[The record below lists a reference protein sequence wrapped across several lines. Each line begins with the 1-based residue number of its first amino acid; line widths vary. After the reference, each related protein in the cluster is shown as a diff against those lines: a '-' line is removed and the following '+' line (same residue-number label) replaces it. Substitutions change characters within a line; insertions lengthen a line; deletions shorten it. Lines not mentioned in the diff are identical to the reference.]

1 MVGLRGTYR
10 IIDKTEK
17 AIRRML
23 HQLDLL
29 KIENSCIYLD
39 APVSNSGRLS
49 SLIVEC
55 ADEYNVSVSTQV
67 INDVD
72 RVLEKSDG
80 VISGDAIILNNCIS
94 WLNIMPAIID
104 DIKSAWVVQL
114 Q

>member
-55 ADEYNVSVSTQV
+55 ADEYK
-67 INDVD
+67 
-72 RVLEKSDG
+72 R
-80 VISGDAIILNNCIS
+80 AIEHQER
-94 WLNIMPAIID
+94 
-104 DIKSAWVVQL
+104 KEFHGE
-114 Q
+114 